1 MTPDEFDRIH
11 ERDRFSEAVSAG
23 LADSAADR
31 LVDDEELDVELDA
44 EFGLL
49 K

>member
-1 MTPDEFDRIH
+1 M
-11 ERDRFSEAVSAG
+11 EAVSAG

-31 LVDDEELDVELDA
+31 LVDDEELGAELDE

-49 K
+49 E